1 MCEISRQKDGMGVIV
16 TFQQRIDRM
25 DAHEVIPK
33 VTNLLGSGLTSQFLY
48 HLLLMTIMTL
58 DHDDYHNNNSDDDL
72 SFHFIFG
79 PVEA

>member
-1 MCEISRQKDGMGVIV
+1 MGVIV
-16 TFQQRIDRM
+16 TFQQRIARM

-33 VTNLLGSGLTSQFLY
+33 VINLLGSGLTSQFLY

-58 DHDDYHNNNSDDDL
+58 DDYDDYHNNNSDDDY

-79 PVEA
+79 PTEA